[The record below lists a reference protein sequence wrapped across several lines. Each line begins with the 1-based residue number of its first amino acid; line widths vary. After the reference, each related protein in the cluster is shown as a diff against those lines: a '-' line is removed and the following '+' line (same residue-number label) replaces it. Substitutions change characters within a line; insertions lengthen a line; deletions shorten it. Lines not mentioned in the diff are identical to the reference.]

1 MEEAQENTK
10 MLKVDKEAKDIFKEE
25 EKHQVLKEKNV
36 RMGKTSF
43 SAVSVY
49 WKINCENCGK
59 VFENLNMQ
67 EKLIIE

>member
-49 WKINCENCGK
+49 
-59 VFENLNMQ
+59 
-67 EKLIIE
+67 